1 MVESTEDE
9 FWNTFTDFSSESSSQ
24 GSPSSLSSTLSLAS
38 LLPDFANPLPKSMG
52 SVTIDSLH
60 ANSVLSLPGERLQG
74 ALLQAFVE
82 CVQPTMPILELQGF
96 LNAIYGRSHGHG
108 SISLLLFHAVMFSA
122 TTFVDLKHLHAAGY
136 TSRREAHE
144 AFFQKA
150 KLLYQANYEQDT
162 LTIVQAM
169 LLLTY
174 RVDAKDGDDSSYWIG
189 VAISMATSIG
199 LLQDPAG
206 TRNFDHSSRLW
217 KRVAWACYTTDCLIS
232 LRLRCRPNIHEL
244 GFSHQILTE
253 DDFEFYSLAAEKQ
266 SILPNCPIAYNID
279 AQKELARM
287 YIANTRLCICISEVL
302 EFRGKTNHIYAS
314 AGSPVQINN
323 TDETDHAARV
333 SISEY
338 KLADWANS
346 LPSSCHAPSAESSN
360 ADDPTIA
367 VQRSLLH
374 LQFYTTIAILHQLQP
389 FPSSRFC
396 VQHAASQITLIAS
409 ELLEKSLHNRLS
421 ITGVTSILVALII
434 HMSQLKASLSPERNQ
449 AVKDFQTCLEVM
461 GSLREVY
468 WEAESI
474 TEWASK
480 AIM

>member
-1 MVESTEDE
+1 MFNSAKDE
-9 FWNTFTDFSSESSSQ
+9 FWNTFTDFSSEDSSQ
-24 GSPSSLSSTLSLAS
+24 GSPSPLSSTLSLIS
-38 LLPDFANPLPKSMG
+38 LVPDFANPLPTSMD
-52 SVTIDSLH
+52 SVTIDSLRI
-60 ANSVLSLPGERLQG
+60 NGVLSLPSESLQR
-74 ALLQAFVE
+74 ALLQSFVE
-82 CVQPTMPILELQGF
+82 CVQPAMPILEWQNF
-96 LNAIYGRSHGHG
+96 LNSIYGRGNGHG

-122 TTFVDLKHLHAAGY
+122 TTFVDLRHLHAAGY
-136 TSRREAHE
+136 SNRREAHE
-144 AFFQKA
+144 SFFQKA

-174 RVDAKDGDDSSYWIG
+174 RVDAKDGDDSSHWIG

-206 TRNFDHSSRLW
+206 TRNFDHSAKLW

-232 LRLRCRPNIHEL
+232 LRLRCRPNIHGM

-253 DDFEFYSLAAEKQ
+253 DDFEFYSLPSENQ
-266 SILPNCPIAYNID
+266 IISPNCSIAYNTN
-279 AQKELARM
+279 AQKELAHI

-302 EFRGKTNHIYAS
+302 DFRGKVNHIYAS
-314 AGSPVQINN
+314 TGSPIQRNNRDN
-323 TDETDHAARV
+323 TDKATRV

-338 KLADWANS
+338 KLADWADS
-346 LPSSCHAPSAESSN
+346 LPPSCHAPSPDSSN

-389 FPSSRFC
+389 FPSSKFC

-409 ELLEKSLHNRLS
+409 ELHIKKLHDRLS
-421 ITGVTSILVALII
+421 ITGVTAILVALII
-434 HMSQLKASLSPERNQ
+434 HMSQLKASPSPKRNQ
-449 AVKDFQTCLEVM
+449 AIENFQSCLEVM
-461 GSLREVY
+461 GSLRDVY
-468 WEAESI
+468 WEAESV